1 MVLAKV
7 ITNDYYL
14 EQSKKEIGSVDEAN
28 NNNRNI
34 ICSFDCKEILVRTH
48 RWALASP

>member
-14 EQSKKEIGSVDEAN
+14 EQSKKEIGSVDEATTTTG
-28 NNNRNI
+28 I
-34 ICSFDCKEILVRTH
+34 
-48 RWALASP
+48 

>member
-14 EQSKKEIGSVDEAN
+14 EQSKKEISVDEATTTTG
-28 NNNRNI
+28 I
-34 ICSFDCKEILVRTH
+34 
-48 RWALASP
+48 